1 MRQEDILDQFTALPP
16 EAQRQVIDFMDFL
29 KTRYTTLDEEK
40 KSDNSD
46 EPFIGMWRNREDMRD
61 SSIWVRRTRNNE
73 WAMKDG

>member
-1 MRQEDILDQFTALPP
+1 MRQENISDQFTALPP
-16 EAQRQVIDFMDFL
+16 EIQRQVIDFMDFL
-29 KTRYTTLDEEK
+29 KVRHATFGAEK
-40 KSDNSD
+40 KSELSD